1 MATRLSSLPERLK
14 YLQPFRKKFASKPP
28 EELDEDTG
36 VEPLMKL
43 LVKRLVGLTEDEAKT
58 SIQADLTELESW
70 LASPENQNDSL
81 QFVRGFLLI
90 SGDEVP
96 RMVCESEAESVK
108 PIREPQMD
116 LPFGAKGKTVKSST
130 QAGLVFR
137 WNGKIAAIDVA
148 NPEYF
153 DAIRS
158 AVTQPA
164 DGLTTKAT
172 QVRFGPVFG
181 TKFIQTGVTWLGPV
195 KELNYFLEVPGGH
208 VHASASV
215 LSKKIDPSK
224 WDESELEAC
233 FASLRIVSRSK
244 P

>member
-1 MATRLSSLPERLK
+1 MAAKLSPLPERLK

-28 EELDEDTG
+28 EELDEESG

-43 LVKRLVGLTEDEAKT
+43 LANRLARSSDDEAKDL
-58 SIQADLTELESW
+58 IQADLAELDMW
-70 LASPENQNDSL
+70 LASPGNQSDSL
-81 QFVRGFLLI
+81 QWVRGFFLI

-96 RMVCESEAESVK
+96 RLVHEWEAESDR
-108 PIREPQMD
+108 PIRELRMD
-116 LPFGAKGKTVKSST
+116 LPSGAKPKIVKSST

-164 DGLTTKAT
+164 DGLTTTVT
-172 QVRFGPVFG
+172 QVRFGHVFG

-224 WDESELEAC
+224 WDETELESC
-233 FASLRIVSRSK
+233 FASLRIVS
-244 P
+244 PPNP